1 MRCPIINRV
10 RVQHLLFAF
19 LVFASIASAV
29 NAAGLENE
37 KTPPRKKIA
46 VIPFTSNNTDAD
58 KARMARNAVELALF
72 KTGLYDI
79 LEKEHIRLI
88 VEERKRQIDE
98 CRDSECAAAIGEL
111 VSAGYVVIGSV
122 DRGDTYMVQ
131 AKVVDVEKK
140 CIVIAETA
148 AAEESGKI
156 RDAAERISLIITRK
170 IERLGKKSKPGAFS
184 AAFGFVAPLGY
195 LSRKV
200 GFGYGIT
207 LSCVAEDLFVNG
219 LQFGGSA
226 RFIYFTGKDHE
237 AHHAMM
243 VPVNALAG
251 YRFTV
256 RDFSINP
263 YLGFGGS
270 YSIVYYYR
278 DRETAD
284 YTASGAFQPFLLLG
298 LDLTYNFTPMVQL
311 QLKPEYAMTIEK
323 GGIIQF
329 FSAGIGVGVFF

>member
-10 RVQHLLFAF
+10 RVQYFLFAF
-19 LVFASIASAV
+19 LVFASTASAV

-46 VIPFTSNNTDAD
+46 VIPFTANNTNAD
-58 KARMARNAVELALF
+58 IARMARNAVELALF

-79 LEKEHIRLI
+79 LEKEHIELI

-148 AAEESGKI
+148 AAHESGKI
-156 RDAAERISLIITRK
+156 RIAAERLSWNITQK
-170 IERLGKKSKPGAFS
+170 MERLGKKVKPGMFS
-184 AAFGFVAPLGY
+184 AAFGFVAPLDY
-195 LSRKV
+195 LSHKV
-200 GFGYGIT
+200 GFGYGFT
-207 LSCVAEDLFVNG
+207 LSCVAEDVFVRG
-219 LQFGGSA
+219 LQAGGSV

-243 VPVNALAG
+243 VPVNAQVG
-251 YRFTV
+251 YRFALGS
-256 RDFSINP
+256 FSVNP
-263 YLGFGGS
+263 YVGFGGS
-270 YSIVYYYR
+270 YSLVYYYR
-278 DRETAD
+278 DRESSD
-284 YTASGAFQPFLLLG
+284 YTASGAFQPFLLFG
-298 LDLTYNFTPMVQL
+298 LDLTYNLTPMVQL
-311 QLKPEYAMTIEK
+311 QLKPEYAMIFEK
-323 GGIIQF
+323 EGVIQF
-329 FSAGIGVGVFF
+329 FSAGIGVGIFF